1 MANKQI
7 TVTSTSGTTLGPFS
21 IYHSSILSD
30 NLLEENVTSGSLA
43 AGKTYRVDR
52 NINEIIIVNTNSDCG
67 NVVSLSI

>member
-1 MANKQI
+1 MAKKQI

-43 AGKTYRVDR
+43 SGKIYRVDR
-52 NINEIIIVNTNSDCG
+52 SIDRVLIVNTNSDCG

>member
-1 MANKQI
+1 MAKKQI
-7 TVTSTSGTTLGPFS
+7 TIRSTSGTTSGPFS
-21 IYHSSILSD
+21 IYHTSILSD

>member
-1 MANKQI
+1 MAKKQI
-7 TVTSTSGTTLGPFS
+7 TVNSTSGTTPGPFS

-43 AGKTYRVDR
+43 AGKIYRVDR
-52 NINEIIIVNTNSDCG
+52 TINKVIIVNTNSDCG